1 MIKLRKFLKKVLKVA
16 ADKPVGKIL
25 VFALVFILIE
35 KFSKIYKIL
44 KTLSKNYDT
53 KKFFI

>member
-1 MIKLRKFLKKVLKVA
+1 MIKLRKFLKKVLKVST
-16 ADKPVGKIL
+16 DKPVGKTL